1 MRKWMMS
8 SLTVAILATLGS
20 QAAWAESAAI
30 GGGKQHSAPSWAATG
45 AGAVRALHITVGTQQ
60 TLSFKEPAYRV
71 AVGNPKTAAV
81 ATLPRSGGRQFLITG
96 LNTGATSL
104 LVWTLGH
111 KMPKVWQIQVSVP
124 APVAPLAAPAPGM
137 PRITATGRA
146 VTLSGSVADQMKH
159 EAALEAA
166 ALASGKTGKVIDTSV
181 IPVDDEVQ
189 VGVKVVEFSRAQLKN
204 VGINIFANTGGFSLG
219 TFGPATLTSASYPAP
234 LPSSGSLLLTGVAP
248 FTQAFN
254 LVAGIGSTG
263 LTSYLSLLEGNNIL
277 RVLAEPTLV
286 AMNGQKASFLAGGE
300 IPIPVPQ
307 SSGTGATT
315 ITIQYKKYG
324 VQLDL
329 TPTILSAHRIA
340 LHIAPSVSS
349 LDYTNAIT
357 LNGYS
362 VPALL
367 VRQTDTTVTL
377 GNGESLVISG
387 LVDRQ
392 MQQNISKV
400 PVLGDLPILGAFF
413 RSIQYSKQDMELAII
428 VTPRLVRPIAA
439 GAKLPPLPG
448 AAFARSH
455 FNLGKAVFLPGSEY
469 DKPGKGPGYSQ

>member
-8 SLTVAILATLGS
+8 SLTVATLAALGS
-20 QAAWAESAAI
+20 PAAWAAGAAADRSA
-30 GGGKQHSAPSWAATG
+30 HPSWAATR

-60 TLSFKEPAYRV
+60 TLSFQEPAYRV
-71 AVGNPKTAAV
+71 AVGDPKTAAV
-81 ATLPRSGGRQFLITG
+81 APLPRSGGRQFLITG

-111 KMPKVWQIQVSVP
+111 KTPKVWQLQVSVP
-124 APVAPLAAPAPGM
+124 VPGAPLAAPAPGM
-137 PRITATGRA
+137 PEVRALGGA

-166 ALASGKTGKVIDTSV
+166 ALAAGKTGKVIDESV

-204 VGINIFANTGGFSLG
+204 IGINIFSNSTTGGFSLG

-234 LPSSGSLLLTGVAP
+234 LPNSGSLALTGVLP
-248 FTQAFN
+248 FAQAFN
-254 LVAGIGSTG
+254 LVAGIGSSG

-286 AMNGQKASFLAGGE
+286 AMNGHQASFLAGGE

-307 SSGTGATT
+307 SSGTGAPT
-315 ITIQYKKYG
+315 ITIEYKKYG

-377 GNGESLVISG
+377 GNGESLVIGG

-400 PVLGDLPILGAFF
+400 PILGDLPILGAFF

-469 DKPGKGPGYSQ
+469 DEPGQGPGYSQ

>member
-8 SLTVAILATLGS
+8 SLTVATLAALGS
-20 QAAWAESAAI
+20 PAAWAEGAAADSSA
-30 GGGKQHSAPSWAATG
+30 HPSWAATG
-45 AGAVRALHITVGTQQ
+45 AGAIRALHITVGTQQ
-60 TLSFKEPAYRV
+60 TLSFQEPAYRV

-81 ATLPRSGGRQFLITG
+81 APLPRSGGRQFLITG

-124 APVAPLAAPAPGM
+124 VPGALLAAPAPGM
-137 PRITATGRA
+137 PEVRAQGGA

-166 ALASGKTGKVIDTSV
+166 ALAAGKTGKVIDESV

-204 VGINIFANTGGFSLG
+204 VGINIFSSTGGFTLG
-219 TFGPATLTSASYPAP
+219 TFGPATLTSANYPV
-234 LPSSGSLLLTGVAP
+234 SGSGALAVTGVAP

-254 LVAGIGSTG
+254 LVAGIGNSG
-263 LTSYLSLLEGNNIL
+263 LSSYLSLLEGNNIL

-286 AMNGQKASFLAGGE
+286 AMNGHQASFLAGGE

-307 SSGTGATT
+307 SSGTGAPT
-315 ITIQYKKYG
+315 ITIEYKKYG

-340 LHIAPSVSS
+340 LHVAPSVSS

-367 VRQTDTTVTL
+367 VRQADTTVTL
-377 GNGESLVISG
+377 GNGESLVIGG

-469 DKPGKGPGYSQ
+469 DKPAQGPGYSQ